1 MGVAV
6 VTYPRILTVAAIR
19 GMQNALGVLRQSLDE
34 GRVIDRPDLLVSF
47 DELND
52 LMGLAQLRE
61 LEDRHLLAADRER
74 KYGRAAKY

>member
-6 VTYPRILTVAAIR
+6 VTYPHILTAIR
-19 GMQNALGVLRQSLDE
+19 GIQNALGVLRQSLDE

-47 DELND
+47 DEPND
-52 LMGLAQLRE
+52 LMGLALLRK

-74 KYGRAAKY
+74 KYGRAAK